1 MKDKRFLL
9 FDLDGTVADSALGI
23 TDSVKYALG
32 VMGVPVPADET
43 LALFIGP
50 PLRYSFTHY
59 VALTESAAEEAIAL
73 YRKHYAAEGIKNCRL
88 FPGVKEMLTAAKQS
102 GKVNLLATS
111 KPRVFAE
118 QVLELLGVADRFDYV
133 SAASFTPDLD
143 SKPKIIANALAALS
157 ADKGASVMIGDRV
170 YDIEGAAE
178 NGIDSIGVVN
188 GSRFKDELLQSGA
201 TAVVDDFYA
210 LSDFLL

>member
-1 MKDKRFLL
+1 MKDKRYLL
-9 FDLDGTVADSALGI
+9 FDLDGTVADSAPGI
-23 TDSVKYALG
+23 IDSVKYALG
-32 VMGVPVPADET
+32 VMGIPVPADET

-59 VALTESAAEEAIAL
+59 VALTDTVAEEAIAL
-73 YRKHYAAEGIKNCRL
+73 YRKHYAAEGINNCRL
-88 FPGVKEMLTAAKQS
+88 FPGVKEMLSAAKA
-102 GKVNLLATS
+102 GGRVNLLATS
-111 KPRVFAE
+111 KPRVFADR
-118 QVLELLGVADRFDYV
+118 VLELLGVGDCFDYV

-157 ADKGASVMIGDRV
+157 ADKAASVMIGDRV
-170 YDIEGAAE
+170 YDIEGAKE

-201 TAVVDDFYA
+201 TAVVDDFFA
-210 LSDFLL
+210 LSELLL